1 MVDPDRVES
10 VRSSMPTDDDIDVL
24 ADVFGLLSDQGR
36 LRLLIS
42 LLESG
47 ELCVCDL
54 AAATGQN
61 ESSVSHALRLLR
73 AHRVVQVRRSGR
85 MSYYRL
91 ADSHVRLLLD
101 LGLEHLDGVLLVI
114 KAAVAMFG
122 HAPAST
128 SSGFWALKR
137 SDVLRQ

>member
-1 MVDPDRVES
+1 MAEPVTELDTCSVRMVDPDRVAA
-10 VRSSMPTDDDIDVL
+10 VRAAMPKQSDIGEL
-24 ADVFGLLSDQGR
+24 ADIFGLLSEPGR

-42 LLESG
+42 LLEAG

-54 AAATGQN
+54 AAATGMT

-73 AHRVVQVRRSGR
+73 AHRVVQVRRAGR

-101 LGLEHLDGVLLVI
+101 LGLTHTEHT
-114 KAAVAMFG
+114 AAIHGAQG
-122 HAPAST
+122 
-128 SSGFWALKR
+128 
-137 SDVLRQ
+137 SDR

>member
-1 MVDPDRVES
+1 MAGDLNSLDACDVRMIDPDRVEA
-10 VRSSMPTDDDIDVL
+10 VRSLMPTDDDVNVL

-54 AAATGQN
+54 AATTGLN

-73 AHRVVQVRRSGR
+73 AHQVVQVRRSGR

-101 LGLEHLDGVLLVI
+101 LGLEHI
-114 KAAVAMFG
+114 G
-122 HAPAST
+122 HAGAVRIHDGQQS
-128 SSGFWALKR
+128 
-137 SDVLRQ
+137 

>member
-1 MVDPDRVES
+1 MAGSLSSLDACEVRMIDPDRVES
-10 VRSSMPTDDDIDVL
+10 VRSSMPIDDDINVL
-24 ADVFGLLSDQGR
+24 SDVFGLLSDQGR

-73 AHRVVQVRRSGR
+73 AHQVVQVRRSGR

-101 LGLEHLDGVLLVI
+101 LGLEHI
-114 KAAVAMFG
+114 G
-122 HAPAST
+122 HAVT
-128 SSGFWALKR
+128 VRMHDGRR
-137 SDVLRQ
+137 S